1 MAITDSAGTVH
12 IVRLDKTIN
21 LHKGVLVLGS
31 MLLGFA
37 TFFTHYFVTLAD
49 VSIQHKLALASRHD
63 DSAVE
68 AAAVDD
74 TIGAVGQ
81 GWPWGR
87 RDWEHKEGSV
97 VPPRR
102 GPKGE

>member
-49 VSIQHKLALASRHD
+49 VSIHWNIARVSRGRIPILALSYPHRF
-63 DSAVE
+63 
-68 AAAVDD
+68 
-74 TIGAVGQ
+74 
-81 GWPWGR
+81 PWVNR
-87 RDWEHKEGSV
+87 ECALSIL
-97 VPPRR
+97 
-102 GPKGE
+102 